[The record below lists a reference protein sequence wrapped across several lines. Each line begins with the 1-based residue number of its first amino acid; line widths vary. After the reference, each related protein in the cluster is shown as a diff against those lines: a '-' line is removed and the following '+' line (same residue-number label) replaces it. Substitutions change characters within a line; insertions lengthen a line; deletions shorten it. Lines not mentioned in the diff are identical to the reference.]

1 MKYENDYDRKYIEL
15 MLEIGHLP
23 KLSANQRRQEITK
36 ILAQNPQV
44 CSMEI
49 LRPSIMVLLG
59 EQSFASYTDESGLTE
74 ILSKLTPSQKQ
85 AIIKLDNLS
94 GS

>member
-1 MKYENDYDRKYIEL
+1 
-15 MLEIGHLP
+15 MLEIGRLP
-23 KLSANQRRQEITK
+23 KLSANQLRQEAMK
-36 ILAQNPQV
+36 ILAQKPQA
-44 CSMEI
+44 CEI
-49 LRPSIMVLLG
+49 VIMVLLR